1 MYARR
6 GKNKKTFTKQQHAIY
21 LFQHIPMANAKKKK
35 QTYHL
40 LF

>member
-1 MYARR
+1 MQEEEA
-6 GKNKKTFTKQQHAIY
+6 KNKRTFTKQQHAIY

>member
-1 MYARR
+1 MQEEA
-6 GKNKKTFTKQQHAIY
+6 KTEKTFTKQQHAIY
-21 LFQHIPMANAKKKK
+21 LFQNIPMANAKK

>member
-1 MYARR
+1 MQEEA
-6 GKNKKTFTKQQHAIY
+6 KTEKTFTKQQYGIY
-21 LFQHIPMANAKKKK
+21 LFQNIPMANANAKK